1 MKRLAFP
8 EGKRFAFSIVDDTDV
23 ATVENVS
30 PVYSLLLSLGM
41 RTTKTVWPFRWHG
54 EGSNFASSQTL
65 EDPEYVAFVQKLAA
79 DGFEIASHGATMES
93 SDRHTTMA
101 ALERHREVFGAI
113 PRLYV
118 NHSFNCENIYWGTH
132 RIDDPILK
140 RLYRRVNG
148 KSVGYYQGHVPGSAW
163 WWGDLCHLHH
173 EYVRNMTFSSL
184 NVLKANPSMPYADP
198 SRPLVRSWF
207 STADADDCR
216 EFIDLVTPDRV
227 DRLEAEG
234 GVCIISTHLGKRY
247 VENGRVHPKV
257 EQALRDI
264 ARRPGWFTP
273 VSPLLDWLRSQQAP
287 ATTGTLPAR
296 EWRRMQWRW
305 AIDLVRR
312 RLQRKA
318 H

>member
-1 MKRLAFP
+1 MKRPTFP

-23 ATVENVS
+23 ATVANVG
-30 PVYSLLLSLGM
+30 PIYELLQALGM

-54 EGSNFASSQTL
+54 EGSSFVSSETL
-65 EDPEYVAFVQKLAA
+65 EDPEYLAFVQRLAA

-93 SDRHTTMA
+93 SDRATTEA
-101 ALERHREVFGAI
+101 AMERHRELFGTV

-118 NHSFNCENIYWGTH
+118 NHSFNRENVYWGTA

-140 RLYRRVNG
+140 RLYARVNG
-148 KSVGYYQGHVPGSAW
+148 KPAGYYQGHVPGSPW
-163 WWGDLCHLHH
+163 WWGDLCRSHH

-184 NVLKANPSMPYADP
+184 NVLRANPSMPYVDP

-207 STADADDCR
+207 SSADADDCR
-216 EFIDLVTPDRV
+216 EFIDLVTPERV
-227 DRLEAEG
+227 DQLEAEG

-247 VENGRVHPKV
+247 VENGRVHPQV
-257 EQALRDI
+257 ERALRDL
-264 ARRPGWFTP
+264 ARRPGWFVP
-273 VSPLLDWLRSQQAP
+273 VSPLLDWLRSQQPKDTA
-287 ATTGTLPAR
+287 GSLPSG

-312 RLQRKA
+312 RLQRSR
-318 H
+318 